1 MRSRSRPVAT
11 SARRASFAVLLL
23 SLLAAPFAA
32 AQERALTPELLWQ
45 LRRVSD
51 PAVSPDGTRFVY
63 GVTTYDVAANAGSS
77 DLWIATVD
85 GGEAVRLTDRE
96 GSEGGTAWR
105 PDGERIGFLAGTED
119 GRQWFEVRPDGS
131 DVRQVTR
138 VPGGIANV
146 RYAPDGGHLSF
157 TRDVQVDRTLRDL
170 HPDLPEAEARIAD
183 DLMYRHWDSW
193 EDGAY
198 SHLFVATYEDGA
210 VGEPTDAMPGE
221 RFDTPLS
228 PFGGV
233 AQIGWSPD
241 GRRIAYTAKKL
252 TGVEYA
258 VGTNSDIFV
267 YDVVTGATS
276 NLTEGMTGYD
286 VEPVFS
292 PDGRRIAWLSMSR
305 DGYESD
311 RNRLFVQEL
320 DTGERRELSAGWY
333 DDLHG
338 PAWSPDG
345 STIWATGD
353 VDGTLQ
359 IFATDV
365 ERGGIRQVTDGDF
378 DYTSVAVGRLGGR
391 PALVAARRSMS
402 APTELF
408 RVDPETGRSVA
419 LTGENREILD
429 GVTMGRVERRMVPST
444 DGQEILTW
452 VIYPP
457 DFEPSRPWPVLLY
470 AQGGPQGTVSQ
481 FFSYRWNFQLMA
493 AHGYVVVAPNRRGTP
508 SFGQA
513 WKEEISGDWGGQAM
527 RDLLSAV
534 DHVAAEPWADGT
546 RMGAVGASFGG
557 YSVFWLAGHHE
568 GRFDAFVAHAGV
580 FNLESM
586 YGATEELFFVD
597 FDLGG
602 PYWSSPRP
610 GSYDLHSPHRFVQNW
625 DTPILVIHGQKDFRV
640 PVTEGMQAFTAARAR
655 GIDARFL
662 YFPEEGHWVL
672 GPQNGIL
679 WHRVFFDWLGRY
691 LKPAA

>member
-1 MRSRSRPVAT
+1 MRSHRRSLAT
-11 SARRASFAVLLL
+11 SACRAPVAALLL
-23 SLLAAPFAA
+23 SLLVAPLAP
-32 AQERALTPELLWQ
+32 AQEVMTPELLWQ
-45 LRRVSD
+45 LRRVSN
-51 PAVSPDGTRFVY
+51 PAVSPDGSRFVY
-63 GVTTYDVAANAGSS
+63 GVTVYDAAANAGSS
-77 DLWIATVD
+77 DLWIASVD
-85 GGEAVRLTDRE
+85 GGEAARLTDRE
-96 GSEGGTAWR
+96 GSESGTAWR
-105 PDGERIGFLAGTED
+105 PDGARVGFLAGTDE
-119 GRQWFEVRPDGS
+119 GRQWFEARPDGS
-131 DVRQVTR
+131 GLRQVTR

-146 RYAPDGGHLSF
+146 LYAPDGRHLSF
-157 TRDVQVDRTLRDL
+157 TRDVQIDATVRDL
-170 HPDLPEAEARIAD
+170 YPDLPEAEARISD

-198 SHLFVATYEDGA
+198 SHLFVAPYEDGA
-210 VGEPTDAMPGE
+210 IGEPIDVMPGE
-221 RFDTPLS
+221 RFDTPLA

-233 AQIGWSPD
+233 DQIGWSPD
-241 GRRIAYTAKKL
+241 GRRVAYTAKKL

-258 VGTNSDIFV
+258 VSTNSDIFV
-267 YDVVTGATS
+267 YELATGVTT
-276 NLTEGMTGYD
+276 NLTAGNPGYD
-286 VEPVFS
+286 VGPVFS
-292 PDGRRIAWLSMSR
+292 PDGTRIAWLSMGR
-305 DGYESD
+305 DGYEAD

-320 DTGERRELSAGWY
+320 STGERRELSAGWD

-353 VDGTLQ
+353 VDGTIQ
-359 IFATDV
+359 IVAADV
-365 ERGGIRQVTDGDF
+365 AEGGIRQLTEGMF
-378 DYTSVAVGRLGGR
+378 DYTSVAAGVHGGR
-391 PALVAARRSMS
+391 PALVASRRSMS
-402 APTELF
+402 SPTELW
-408 RVDPETGRSVA
+408 RVDPATGEGVA
-419 LTGENREILD
+419 LTRENREILE
-429 GVTMGRVERRMVPST
+429 GVALGRVEKRMVPST
-444 DGQEILTW
+444 DGKEILTW

-457 DFEPSRPWPVLLY
+457 DFDPSRSWPVLLY

-493 AHGYVVVAPNRRGTP
+493 ANGYVVVAPNRRGTP

-534 DHVAAEPWADGT
+534 DHVAAEPWADGS
-546 RMGAVGASFGG
+546 RMGAVGASYGG
-557 YSVFWLAGHHE
+557 YSVFWLAGNHE

-586 YGATEELFFVD
+586 YGATEELFFVN

-602 PYWSSPRP
+602 PYWASPRP
-610 GSYDLHSPHRFVQNW
+610 DGYDDFSPHRFVRNW
-625 DTPILVIHGQKDFRV
+625 DTPILVVHGQKDFRV
-640 PVTEGMQAFTAARAR
+640 PVTEGMQAFTAARAK

-679 WHRVFFDWLGRY
+679 WHRVFFDWLDRY